1 MSRAQSVVTR
11 EKRSYDMVTS
21 FRKQETVLYHDF
33 AKDVINP
40 LLTTLTFANNVSKA
54 RK

>member
-1 MSRAQSVVTR
+1 VVTR
-11 EKRSYDMVTS
+11 EKRSYDVVTS

-40 LLTTLTFANNVSKA
+40 LLTSIALANNGSKT
-54 RK
+54 RT